1 MNSNDII
8 LTGDRPTGPLHIGH
22 YIGSLK
28 KRVELQEK
36 SRQFVL
42 IADMQALTDNAG
54 NPQKVHENVL
64 EVAMDYLAVGLD
76 PVKSTIVV
84 QSLVPELAE
93 LTMYYLNIV
102 TLARLKRNP
111 TVKAEMQQKDF
122 GEDVPAGF
130 LTYPVSQAADITGFK
145 AKYVPVGEDQLPMI
159 EQTNEIVDKFN
170 SLYGRE
176 VLVRCAP
183 LLSEVTRLP
192 GTDGQGKMGKST
204 NNAIFLKDDE
214 KIIHEKIKMMYTDPQ
229 HIKVSDP
236 GRIEG
241 NTVFAFL
248 DAFDTDKVGL
258 EELKEHYKRG
268 GLGDVKVKGRLF
280 NCLNS
285 ELSPIRARR
294 MEYGKDPGE
303 VMNMLKK
310 GSLRAREAAAQTLAE
325 VRAALL
331 LNY

>member
-76 PVKSTIVV
+76 PDKSTIVV

-111 TVKAEMQQKDF
+111 TVKAEMQQKGF

-258 EELKEHYKRG
+258 EELKERYKRG

-294 MEYGKDPGE
+294 MEYSKDPGE